1 MKILLDPGHGAGNRY
16 NRGFKQVDNLPY
28 CNEGDCNFIYCR
40 DYLKPAL
47 EKYGVEVEMTRKDI
61 KDDPSLA
68 ERGKMAKDFDLLISC
83 HSNAAN
89 GLASGVEIW
98 DSTNTKESIKPLT
111 DKICI
116 SISKALGIPNR
127 GTRYRKQAN
136 GTNYYGVLRSGLA
149 KHNFIIEHCFHDNW
163 SDVIKYRKNLN
174 KVADVTA
181 KTIADYF
188 KLTDF
193 IPTIVKYL
201 PKTANILPSITIA
214 QAILESDWG
223 RSELAQKAYNFFGI
237 KASKE
242 WNGKVYTKSTWEQ
255 REDGVKYEIKA
266 DFRKYNSISESIID
280 HDNFFVS
287 TDWRKKNYKRVLEA
301 SSYKEQALALR
312 ACGYATDLNYSSK
325 LIRLIEEHKLYKYDK
340 EIKMDKVSSWA
351 KEAWDWAKEKGIT
364 DGSNPQGNC
373 TREQVIV
380 MLKRYDEMI
389 RKEIENE
396 N

>member
-28 CNEGDCNFIYCR
+28 CNEGECNFIYCR

-47 EKYGVEVEMTRKDI
+47 EKYGIEVGLTRKNI

-68 ERGKMAKDFDLLISC
+68 ERGRMGKGFDLLISC

-98 DSTNTKESIKPLT
+98 DSTNTRESIKPLT
-111 DKICI
+111 DKICT

-136 GTNYYGVLRSGLA
+136 GTNYYGILRSSQA
-149 KHNFIIEHCFHDNW
+149 KHSFIIEHCFHDNW

-193 IPTIVKYL
+193 IPTIVKNL

-223 RSELAQKAYNFFGI
+223 RSELAKKAYNFFGI

-242 WNGKVYTKSTWEQ
+242 WSGKVYTKSTWEQ
-255 REDGVKYEIKA
+255 RPDGVKYEIKA
-266 DFRKYNSISESIID
+266 DFRKYRSISESITD

-301 SSYKEQALALR
+301 VNYKEQAMALR
-312 ACGYATDLNYSSK
+312 ACGYATDLNYNDK

-351 KEAWDWAKEKGIT
+351 KEAWDWAKKKGIT

-373 TREQVIV
+373 TREQIIV

-389 RKEIENE
+389 RKEIEDE
-396 N
+396 D

>member
-1 MKILLDPGHGAGNRY
+1 MKIMLDPGHGAGNRY

-28 CNEGDCNFIYCR
+28 CNEGDCNYVYCR

-47 EKYGVEVEMTRKDI
+47 EAYGIEVGMTRKDI

-68 ERGKMAKDFDLLISC
+68 ERGRMGKGYDLLISC

-98 DSTNTKESIKPLT
+98 DSTNTRESIKPLT

-163 SDVIKYRKNLN
+163 NDVIKYRKSLSI
-174 KVADVTA
+174 VADATA

-193 IPTIVKYL
+193 IPTIVKHL
-201 PKTANILPSITIA
+201 PKTTTILPSITIA

-242 WNGKVYTKSTWEQ
+242 WSGKVYTKSTWEQ
-255 REDGVKYEIKA
+255 RADGVKYEIKA

-287 TDWRKKNYKRVLEA
+287 TEWRKKNYKRV
-301 SSYKEQALALR
+301 
-312 ACGYATDLNYSSK
+312 
-325 LIRLIEEHKLYKYDK
+325 
-340 EIKMDKVSSWA
+340 
-351 KEAWDWAKEKGIT
+351 
-364 DGSNPQGNC
+364 
-373 TREQVIV
+373 
-380 MLKRYDEMI
+380 
-389 RKEIENE
+389 
-396 N
+396 